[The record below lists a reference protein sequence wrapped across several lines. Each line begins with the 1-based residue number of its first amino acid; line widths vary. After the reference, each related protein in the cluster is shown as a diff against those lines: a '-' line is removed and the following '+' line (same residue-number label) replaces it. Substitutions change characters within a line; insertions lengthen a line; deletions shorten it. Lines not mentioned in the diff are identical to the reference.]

1 MTNGR
6 KIAYQGRPGA
16 NSHLACHNAY
26 PDWEPLPCQTFED
39 AFAAV
44 AAGEA
49 DLGMIPIENTVAGRV
64 ADVHLLLRGI
74 GQAAD
79 IHRLIQGKG
88 LASSLSPEG
97 AAASPGEAGG
107 NGTAMRI
114 VAEWFEPVRHQLLA
128 PKGATLSSLR
138 TVESHV
144 MALAQCRNKI
154 RELGLLPVIA
164 PDTALAAG
172 RVALE
177 DDKTRAAV
185 ASRLAAEIYG
195 LAILAEDIEDVKH
208 NTTRFIV
215 LSREGEWAKSG
226 GGPVITSFVFQVRN
240 VPAALYKALG
250 GFATNGVNMT
260 KLESHV
266 SGERFSIAEFY
277 ADIEGHPDDRPVRLA
292 LEELA
297 FFSTELKI
305 LGVYPAS
312 PYRQGSAGPAESREA
327 RPLAELAGE

>member
-26 PDWEPLPCQTFED
+26 PDHEPLPCQTFED
-39 AFAAV
+39 AFATV

-88 LASSLSPEG
+88 LASSLSPESRTEG
-97 AAASPGEAGG
+97 QGEAGA
-107 NGTAMRI
+107 NGAPMRI
-114 VAEWFEPVRHQLLA
+114 VAEWFEPIRHQLLA
-128 PKGATLSSLR
+128 PKGATLARLR

-195 LAILAEDIEDVKH
+195 LDILAEDIEDVKH

-215 LSREGEWAKSG
+215 LSRDGQWAASG

-266 SGERFSIAEFY
+266 SGERFSVAEFY
-277 ADIEGHPDDRPVRLA
+277 ADIEGHPDDAPVHRA

-297 FFSTELKI
+297 FFSAELKI

-312 PYRQGSAGPAESREA
+312 QFRQTTAEAAESREA
-327 RPLAELAGE
+327 SPLARAAGE